1 MKEQHKLEKG
11 KKLRLFFVLAGV
23 TCSSPEKGR
32 SSAAWRIMEEL
43 QLAVDV
49 DEEMGCSCC
58 PATWRRGSS
67 RSGARG
73 SSRLVA
79 RHHAGLVAAAA
90 AGGAAAGR
98 GRGRMP
104 GPRLRT

>member
-1 MKEQHKLEKG
+1 
-11 KKLRLFFVLAGV
+11 
-23 TCSSPEKGR
+23 
-32 SSAAWRIMEEL
+32 MEEL

-73 SSRLVA
+73 SSKLGGTA
-79 RHHAGLVAAAA
+79 RRRPGRR
-90 AGGAAAGR
+90 GGRWWSSSREREGKYGR
-98 GRGRMP
+98 P
-104 GPRLRT
+104 EASYVNS